1 MVLAGLDMADEAMPK
16 SLMGS
21 SDGWW
26 WWWCCETARAF
37 ARSSD
42 SIHSLASPWEPLGSS
57 KA

>member
-1 MVLAGLDMADEAMPK
+1 MVLAGLDMADEAMPN
-16 SLMGS
+16 SLMMPLS
-21 SDGWW
+21 SEGWW
-26 WWWCCETARAF
+26 CEMARAL

>member
-16 SLMGS
+16 SLMAS
-21 SDGWW
+21 SDGW